1 MPSYP
6 HVSAPDTKCLAE
18 EPTWFSSS
26 AVDLFLD
33 QAHWQ
38 ELAGTLTPGV
48 VVSNRELRW
57 RRDDGAPLRVLAT
70 LREAD
75 GFLEGVAIAAV
86 ASDLV

>member
-1 MPSYP
+1 MTAA
-6 HVSAPDTKCLAE
+6 HRFRLK
-18 EPTWFSSS
+18 
-26 AVDLFLD
+26 LFLD

-57 RRDDGAPLRVLAT
+57 RRDDGAPLKVLAT

-75 GFLEGVAIAAV
+75 GFFEGVAIAA
-86 ASDLV
+86 ATSPSAEPEPNRTFGDPL